1 MRRPCYFIAMAESP
15 PFRTS
20 LHRPNDPAVRPAWE
34 RLLAASPQATAYS
47 HPAFGSAIEEALG
60 LPVWLAAVWE
70 EDRLRAGVLLFE
82 KRRGPFRAAALP
94 PLVPLVTPL
103 LDAPLRETDVHHR
116 RSSLDAL
123 LGLLPEAFHQ
133 TTLVLHPSLADARPL
148 LWAGW
153 DAEPAYTYR
162 LGLRDQ
168 DPVTKGWSDTPK
180 HTLKKE
186 GHEFEI
192 TEGEVEPAVALVER
206 SHERQEHALGVGA
219 GALGAL
225 ARSLEEAGLLRVF
238 VARRGGTAEAGL
250 LVLTD
255 GRTAHYWIAG
265 SVPGPAMT
273 VLTGRV
279 LERMRDDGV
288 AYFDFVGA
296 NTPSIAEFKRKFG
309 GTLVPYF
316 RARQTAHP
324 ALRLLDRLR
333 R

>member
-1 MRRPCYFIAMAESP
+1 MAGSSP
-15 PFRTS
+15 FHPS

-34 RLLAASPQATAYS
+34 RLLAESPQATAYS
-47 HPAFGSAIEEALG
+47 HLAFGSAIEEALG
-60 LPVWLAAVWE
+60 LPTWVAAVWE
-70 EDRLRAGVLLFE
+70 EERLRAGALLFE

-103 LDAPLRETDVHHR
+103 LDAPLRDADVHHR
-116 RSSLDAL
+116 RSALDAL
-123 LGLLPEAFHQ
+123 LGLLAEAFHQ
-133 TTLVLHPSLADARPL
+133 TSLILHPSLTDARPL
-148 LWAGW
+148 LWADW
-153 DAEPAYTYR
+153 KVEPAYTYR
-162 LGLRDQ
+162 LDLRSQ
-168 DPVTKGWSDTPK
+168 DPITRGWSDTPK
-180 HTLKKE
+180 HTFRKE
-186 GHEFEI
+186 GPEFELG
-192 TEGEVEPAVALVER
+192 EGDVGAAVALVER
-206 SHERQEHALGVGA
+206 SHERQEHALGVEA
-219 GALGAL
+219 GALEAL

-238 VARRGGTAEAGL
+238 VARRGGAPEAGL
-250 LVLTD
+250 LVLSD
-255 GRTAHYWIAG
+255 GHTAHYWIAG

-273 VLTGRV
+273 VLTGHV

-309 GTLVPYF
+309 GALVPYV